1 MCFSYDLSVKNILKF
16 LIAVVNYSHVMNK
29 TITLKAKKQ
38 KQKQTNKTKQNKTT
52 VTSNK
57 YDKKSMVF

>member
-1 MCFSYDLSVKNILKF
+1 MKF

-29 TITLKAKKQ
+29 TITLKAKKKTKTKTN
-38 KQKQTNKTKQNKTT
+38 KQNKTKQNKTT